1 MRQRRLA
8 RTPHGF
14 GLLPFRSPLLRES
27 SLFLGVLRCF
37 SSPGALPARQGDGP
51 SRPPGCPIRRSR
63 DHRVPAPPPRISPR
77 GRVLPRLQAPRH
89 PPSAHTRRAFRRS
102 AERASVPHA
111 GHAPRS
117 PGVVRAHARSRRLR
131 PPSFFRFS
139 ALVRASHACVQPAS
153 LRTHRSSVTPARIGG
168 PGNLGSGRR
177 DELSKCGENR
187 GKHNGRLFRA
197 GGAAGTRTPDLRR
210 AKAALSQLSYG
221 PLRFSVLDAPTRHAA
236 SLPRIRW
243 ARLDSNQGPR
253 PYQGRALTS

>member
-37 SSPGALPARQGDGP
+37 SSPGALPAMQGDGP

-89 PPSAHTRRAFRRS
+89 PPCAHLRGFHRS
-102 AERASVPHA
+102 ADAPPSPTRAITPVT
-111 GHAPRS
+111 R
-117 PGVVRAHARSRRLR
+117 VVRARQVTAT

-139 ALVRASHACVQPAS
+139 ALVRASSSATCVSGPPLRRDAS
-153 LRTHRSSVTPARIGG
+153 ALVVA
-168 PGNLGSGRR
+168 LGSGRR
-177 DELSKCGENR
+177 MVQSAESCQCAVAGRWSR
-187 GKHNGRLFRA
+187 GDSNPGPPPCK
-197 GGAAGTRTPDLRR
+197 GGALPAKLRPLVLDPDRTRIRR
-210 AKAALSQLSYG
+210 A
-221 PLRFSVLDAPTRHAA
+221 
-236 SLPRIRW
+236 RW